1 MAASSLRHAAVV
13 AVLALAAASGRAE
26 TLTDAVRQTL
36 RTNPDIQIEA
46 QRRLAADSVE
56 QQAAGGFLPRI
67 DVSMGAGREGRLNTS
82 TTGGQT
88 VGQKRYDR
96 TTTLTQM
103 LFDGFA
109 TSSEVERNRARAES
123 AAHRVGATSEQISLK
138 AIEAYIEVLRLQ
150 EALRLTQENLAI
162 HLRTYDQI
170 KLRASSGVGR
180 KSDQDQI
187 EARLALA
194 RANLTAAE
202 ANLDVAAINYKL
214 VVGSMPGQLDRPAA
228 PEPAL
233 LPKDANDAVSVA
245 IANNRLL
252 LSAKADVDAANAQHR
267 TAKAALAPRLDLE
280 LGLQNNDTVTASDAP
295 RDDNR
300 YAMLRLRFTAFKGG
314 ADFARIDETRHQ
326 IFEAQEVLNRAERQL
341 EQTVRLT
348 WSAYKAAQERL
359 PNLQKH
365 ADASLLTREA
375 YTKQFALGQRT
386 LLDLLDTENEYFT
399 ASVNHIN
406 GIYVELYSRFR
417 VLADL
422 HLLLDAL
429 GIAPREESRHES
441 ARWQPNGRTRPAPA
455 ADAVLR
461 VPELPAQRPADA
473 GDRYALTASAQAKPV
488 PIDTPPPEP
497 IDPRLPAMPATKPV
511 APAPVT
517 EFYIDVGGLLPAASA
532 HKLRNRLQK
541 LGFEAL
547 ADFSDLKNP
556 DKLRIS
562 VGPFATDQGAKAVI
576 ETLEDLGLPARL
588 REPASRTQ

>member
-1 MAASSLRHAAVV
+1 MATSRTGHLLAA
-13 AVLALAAASGRAE
+13 ALLALATGSGHAE
-26 TLTDAVRQTL
+26 TLTEAVRQTL
-36 RTNPDIQIEA
+36 RTNPEIQIEA
-46 QRRLAADSVE
+46 QRRLAAGSVE
-56 QQAAGGFLPRI
+56 RQAAGGYLPRI
-67 DVSMGAGREGRLNTS
+67 DVSMGAGREARTS
-82 TTGGQT
+82 LTTNNLT

-123 AAHRVGATSEQISLK
+123 ASHRVAATSEQTSLK
-138 AIEAYIEVLRLQ
+138 AIEVFLEVLRLQ
-150 EALRLTQENLAI
+150 EALRLTQENLAV

-214 VVGSMPGQLDRPAA
+214 VIGTMPGQLDRPNA
-228 PEPAL
+228 PDAAL
-233 LPKDANDAVSVA
+233 LPRDANAAVEVA
-245 IANNRLL
+245 VANNRLL
-252 LSAKADVDAANAQHR
+252 LSAKADVDAADAQHR
-267 TAKAALAPRLDLE
+267 AARAANSPRLDLE
-280 LGLQNNDTVTASDAP
+280 LGRQNNDTTPETGVA

-314 ADFARIDETRHQ
+314 SDMARIDETRHQ
-326 IFEAQEVLNRAERQL
+326 IFEAQEILNRAERQL
-341 EQTVRLT
+341 EQSVRLT
-348 WSAYKAAQERL
+348 WSAYRAAQDRL
-359 PNLQKH
+359 PNLQRH
-365 ADASLLTREA
+365 AEASLLTREA
-375 YTKQFALGQRT
+375 YAKQFGLGQRT

-429 GIAPREESRHES
+429 GLPQRDESSHENPRWRPS
-441 ARWQPNGRTRPAPA
+441 GRTRGEVVGETGA
-455 ADAVLR
+455 ARQAE
-461 VPELPAQRPADA
+461 PA
-473 GDRYALTASAQAKPV
+473 GDDRLMLTASGFAKPV

-497 IDPRLPAMPATKPV
+497 IDARLPPLPA
-511 APAPVT
+511 AAPVSGT
-517 EFYIDVGGLLPAASA
+517 AAIASLYVDVGRLLPAASA
-532 HKLRNRLQK
+532 HRLRNRLHK
-541 LGFEAL
+541 LGFSAM
-547 ADFSDLKNP
+547 ADFSDLKTP
-556 DKLRIS
+556 DQLRVS
-562 VGPFATDQGAKAVI
+562 VGPFATAEAATAAI
-576 ETLEDLGLPARL
+576 EKLDELGLRAQL
-588 REPASRTQ
+588 RAAPKAP

>member
-1 MAASSLRHAAVV
+1 MVARSIRHVAAV
-13 AVLALAAASGRAE
+13 AVLALTSAAGRAE
-26 TLTDAVRQTL
+26 LLADAVRQTL

-56 QQAAGGFLPRI
+56 RQAAGGYLPRI
-67 DVSMGAGREGRLNTS
+67 DVSMGAGREGRLNT
-82 TTGGQT
+82 TTTAGQT

-109 TSSEVERNRARAES
+109 TSNEVERNRARAES
-123 AAHRVGATSEQISLK
+123 AAHRVAATSEQMSLR
-138 AIEAYIEVLRLQ
+138 AIETYLEVLRLQ

-214 VVGSMPGQLDRPAA
+214 VVGVMPGQLERPPA

-233 LPKDANDAVSVA
+233 LPRDANEAVTVA

-252 LSAKADVDAANAQHR
+252 LSAKADVDAAGAQHR
-267 TAKAALAPRLDLE
+267 TAKAALSPRLDLE
-280 LGLQNNDTVTASDAP
+280 LGVQNNDTVTASDAP

-300 YAMLRLRFTAFKGG
+300 YAMLRLRFTAFRGG
-314 ADFARIDETRHQ
+314 SDFARVDETRHQ
-326 IFEAQEVLNRAERQL
+326 IYEAQEVLNRAERQL

-365 ADASLLTREA
+365 AEASLLTREA
-375 YTKQFALGQRT
+375 YAKQFALGQRT

-422 HLLLDAL
+422 HMLLDAL
-429 GIAPREESRHES
+429 GIAAREESRHES
-441 ARWQPNGRTRPAPA
+441 ARWQPNGRARPAPA
-455 ADAVLR
+455 AETALR
-461 VPELPAQRPADA
+461 VPELPARRAA
-473 GDRYALTASAQAKPV
+473 GERHSLTASDQGRPV

-497 IDPRLPAMPATKPV
+497 IDPRLPPLPATKPV
-511 APAPVT
+511 VAAPAT
-517 EFYIDVGGLLPAASA
+517 EFYVDVGGLLPAASA

-547 ADFSDLKNP
+547 ADFSDLANP

-562 VGPFATDQGAKAVI
+562 IGPFATDEGAKAVVDA
-576 ETLEDLGLPARL
+576 LDDLGLKARL
-588 REPASRTQ
+588 RQPTAKAP

>member
-1 MAASSLRHAAVV
+1 MSVRSIRHVAAV
-13 AVLALAAASGRAE
+13 AVLALTAAAVRAE
-26 TLTDAVRQTL
+26 TATDAVRQTL
-36 RTNPDIQIEA
+36 RSNPDIQIEA
-46 QRRLAADSVE
+46 QRRLAAGSAE
-56 QQAAGGFLPRI
+56 RQAAGGYLPRI
-67 DVSMGAGREGRLNTS
+67 DVSLGAGREGRNNT
-82 TTGGQT
+82 TTTAGQT

-123 AAHRVGATSEQISLK
+123 AAHRVAATSEQMSLK
-138 AIEAYIEVLRLQ
+138 AIEVYLEVLRLQ
-150 EALRLTQENLAI
+150 EALRLTQENLAV

-214 VVGSMPGQLDRPAA
+214 VVGTMPGQLERPDA
-228 PEPAL
+228 PEPSL
-233 LPKDANDAVSVA
+233 LPRDANEAVAIA

-252 LSAKADVDAANAQHR
+252 LSAKADVDAAGAQHR

-280 LGLQNNDTVTASDAP
+280 LGVQNNDTVTASDAP

-314 ADFARIDETRHQ
+314 SDSARIDETRYQ
-326 IFEAQEVLNRAERQL
+326 IYEAQEILNRAERQL

-348 WSAYKAAQERL
+348 WSAHKAAQERL
-359 PNLQKH
+359 PNLQRH
-365 ADASLLTREA
+365 AEASQLTREA
-375 YTKQFALGQRT
+375 YSKQFTLGQRT

-399 ASVNHIN
+399 ASANHIN

-422 HLLLDAL
+422 HMLLDAL
-429 GIAPREESRHES
+429 GVPHRAESSHES
-441 ARWQPNGRTRPAPA
+441 ARWQPSGRARPASTAEAP
-455 ADAVLR
+455 LR
-461 VPELPAQRPADA
+461 VPEVPAPRAA
-473 GDRYALTASAQAKPV
+473 GDGDRLGLTASGYATPV

-497 IDPRLPAMPATKPV
+497 IDPRLPAIPATKPV
-511 APAPVT
+511 LPVPAT
-517 EFYIDVGGLLPAASA
+517 GFYVDVGGLLPATSA
-532 HKLRNRLQK
+532 HRLRNRLHK

-547 ADFSDLKNP
+547 ADFSDLRNP

-576 ETLEDLGLPARL
+576 DALDDLGLKARL
-588 REPASRTQ
+588 RAPTKAP